1 MKKERY
7 FEATEFENIKEII
20 YNSAEK
26 YGENTAFILKHKKDK
41 EVEYENIS
49 YKRLLKEI
57 NYLGTKLFDLVKKE
71 KYNVNSI
78 HSMIAPKGNVEK
90 YARISAISYD
100 NLVESFEL
108 DNKKFVMGIKWHPE
122 LMLEDE
128 FSDKLFKKFISKC

>member
-49 YKRLLKEI
+49 YKRDRKS
-57 NYLGTKLFDLVKKE
+57 V
-71 KYNVNSI
+71 V
-78 HSMIAPKGNVEK
+78 
-90 YARISAISYD
+90 
-100 NLVESFEL
+100 
-108 DNKKFVMGIKWHPE
+108 
-122 LMLEDE
+122 
-128 FSDKLFKKFISKC
+128 

>member
-49 YKRLLKEI
+49 YKRLL
-57 NYLGTKLFDLVKKE
+57 NQRNQLGTKLFDLVKKE

>member
-57 NYLGTKLFDLVKKE
+57 N
-71 KYNVNSI
+71 
-78 HSMIAPKGNVEK
+78 
-90 YARISAISYD
+90 
-100 NLVESFEL
+100 
-108 DNKKFVMGIKWHPE
+108 
-122 LMLEDE
+122 
-128 FSDKLFKKFISKC
+128 